1 MLFYRLSFQRNNNKK
16 TCFCPIPQDFNSDWT
31 TQFRERDPTV
41 SCSAR
46 NNLLKLVF
54 ISRMINLGERLGL
67 LREELQLVSIPVNVT
82 SLIRL
87 RVC

>member
-16 TCFCPIPQDFNSDWT
+16 TCVFVQFHRILILTGLHNST
-31 TQFRERDPTV
+31 VAQRDPTV

-67 LREELQLVSIPVNVT
+67 LREE
-82 SLIRL
+82 
-87 RVC
+87 